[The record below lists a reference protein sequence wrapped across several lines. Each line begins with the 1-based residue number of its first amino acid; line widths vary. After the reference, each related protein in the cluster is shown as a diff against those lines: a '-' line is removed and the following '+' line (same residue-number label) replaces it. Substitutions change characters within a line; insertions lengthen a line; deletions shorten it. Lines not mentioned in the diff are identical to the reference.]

1 MLLVGDQTK
10 GSCLNVCA
18 EYKLSVNENDEV
30 IKVEAN
36 ELHKKGCTS
45 ARERQ
50 TKCEGGLIIQ
60 EKESNYG
67 GLEEIGCCGRERS
80 SIRYTA

>member
-36 ELHKKGCTS
+36 ELQKKGGGVRERERRRRT
-45 ARERQ
+45 ARED
-50 TKCEGGLIIQ
+50 
-60 EKESNYG
+60 
-67 GLEEIGCCGRERS
+67 
-80 SIRYTA
+80 